1 MYIGV
6 QASVET
12 ILGAIFQ
19 TYIRWVVDNSNNLY
33 SPGTAIAGMDTLM
46 VRTRRQI
53 LETFLMTASLPEFWT
68 TMGR

>member
-19 TYIRWVVDNSNNLY
+19 TYIRWVVDNSKTY
-33 SPGTAIAGMDTLM
+33 
-46 VRTRRQI
+46 I
-53 LETFLMTASLPEFWT
+53 LLALRLQEWVH
-68 TMGR
+68 